1 MRYRRHAEALGRV
14 FSEAASMPVST
25 DMGNVSHVVPAIHPF
40 IGIETHGAVNHQ
52 AEFAAA
58 CAEPS
63 ADQAIIDGALA
74 MALTVID
81 AASDDALRGR
91 LLG

>member
-1 MRYRRHAEALGRV
+1 
-14 FSEAASMPVST
+14 MPVST
-25 DMGNVSHVVPAIHPF
+25 DMGNVSHEVPSIHPF

-63 ADQAIIDGALA
+63 ADQAVVDGALA
-74 MALTVID
+74 LALTVVD
-81 AASDDALRGR
+81 AATDPAIRGR
-91 LLG
+91 LEGAPA